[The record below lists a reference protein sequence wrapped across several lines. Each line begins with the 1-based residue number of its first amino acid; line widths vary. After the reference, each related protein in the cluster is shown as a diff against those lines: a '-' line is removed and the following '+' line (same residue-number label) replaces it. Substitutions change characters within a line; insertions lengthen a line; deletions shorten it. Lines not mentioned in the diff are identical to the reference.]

1 MKLEKIFILL
11 QIFLIIYIEIIFG
24 QYQKEFPD
32 SSSRPISQDIQQLKF
47 EIFLGLAQRK
57 ECLLLAPL
65 YVPLMFRITPTCMS
79 SISNQSVD
87 NLLLSTVE

>member
-65 YVPLMFRITPTCMS
+65 ALNVQNNANMHEFDIK
-79 SISNQSVD
+79 SIC
-87 NLLLSTVE
+87 